1 MSRSPSKARARD
13 NGRDPPPPSDSRG
26 WIVAG
31 MTTIVVAFGGFGA
44 WAALASLDSAAI
56 ASGVVVV
63 ESDRKSIQHLEGG
76 LVKEILVRDGDRVE
90 HNDVLIRLEDTHAR
104 AMHDIVRGELDAALA
119 EESRLVAERD
129 SRDSVVFPRELLA
142 RSHVSKVAKAVQG
155 QRHLFTARRNALRGQ
170 VAILEK
176 SIDQFGGEI
185 EGLKAEQAAREQ
197 QLTILGDELKGLRK
211 LLKQGNV
218 PRNEVLAYERKLA
231 ELGGEKGRF
240 KSDVARAEQ
249 GIGEA
254 RLRISQIRKAAREQV
269 VAELREVQERM
280 FSLEERLVAA
290 ADVLGRTE
298 IRAPAAGIIMGMQA
312 HTTGG
317 VIAPAQEILQV
328 VPVGDRLVIEAQVDP
343 IDIDDVAVGQQ
354 ATVRLTAFKLRS
366 TPIIVGTLINLSA
379 DRLVDEHSG
388 TPYYLA
394 RIAVSKEELATLGDL
409 RLQPGM
415 PVEALIKTGSRTALG
430 YMLSPL
436 TENIGLAFR
445 ER

>member
-1 MSRSPSKARARD
+1 ML
-13 NGRDPPPPSDSRG
+13 
-26 WIVAG
+26 
-31 MTTIVVAFGGFGA
+31 TILIAFGGFGT

-63 ESDRKSIQHLEGG
+63 ESDRKSVQHLEGG
-76 LVKEILVRDGDRVE
+76 LVKEIRVRDGDRVE
-90 HNDVLIRLEDTHAR
+90 KDDVLVRLEDTHAR

-119 EESRLVAERD
+119 EESRLIAERD
-129 SRDSVVFPRELLA
+129 ERDSIVFPAELMA
-142 RSHVSKVAKAVQG
+142 RSKVPKVAKSLQG
-155 QRHLFTARRNALRGQ
+155 QRHLFTARRNALHGQ
-170 VAILEK
+170 VSILEK
-176 SIDQFGGEI
+176 SIAQFQEEI
-185 EGLKAEQAAREQ
+185 EGLKAEQVAREQ
-197 QLTILGDELKGLRK
+197 QLKILGDELKGLRK
-211 LLKQGNV
+211 LLAQGNV

-240 KSDVARAEQ
+240 KSNVARAEQ

-254 RLRISQIRKAAREQV
+254 RLRIAQLLKSAREEV
-269 VAELREVQERM
+269 VAELRQVQERV
-280 FSLEERLVAA
+280 FGLEERLISARE
-290 ADVLGRTE
+290 VLGRTE
-298 IRAPAAGIIMGMQA
+298 IRAPASGIVMGLRF

-317 VIAPAQEILQV
+317 VIAPGHEILQV
-328 VPVGDRLVIEAQVDP
+328 VPIGDRLVIEAHIDP

-354 ATVRLTAFKLRS
+354 ATVRLTAFKLRA

-394 RIAVSKEELATLGDL
+394 RIEVSKEQLASIGNLQ
-409 RLQPGM
+409 LQPGM

-430 YMLSPL
+430 YMLSPF
-436 TENIGLAFR
+436 TDSINLAFR